1 MVVGVKDSSN
11 MNKVFTLLN
20 VIVIGFISIVGAFK
34 ADIKNWEIKADVSK
48 YLLFRAYPNKN
59 TVFKI
64 RLIYSLT

>member
-34 ADIKNWEIKADVSK
+34 ADIENWEIKADVS
-48 YLLFRAYPNKN
+48 YSHSEHILTN
-59 TVFKI
+59 TVNKI
-64 RLIYSLT
+64 RLIYRLT